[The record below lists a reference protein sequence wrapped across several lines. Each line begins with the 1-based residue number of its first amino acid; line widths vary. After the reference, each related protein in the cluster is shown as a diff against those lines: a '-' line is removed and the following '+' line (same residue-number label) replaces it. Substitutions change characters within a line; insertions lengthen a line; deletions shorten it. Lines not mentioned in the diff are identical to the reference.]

1 MLARQASHR
10 SQSSRTAKDGSRPES
25 GAVDTEPTEQ
35 EIHQK
40 PWKYIGYR
48 GYADFIASDDDFFVL
63 RRFDALNARVALM
76 LQDEISELEEE
87 LDMADKGYS
96 DRNAEDLHNGTFRGE
111 QEDRSVI
118 VQTLAKKL
126 RRYS

>member
-1 MLARQASHR
+1 MRDA
-10 SQSSRTAKDGSRPES
+10 SRPRS
-25 GAVDTEPTEQ
+25 NNALDTEPTEQ
-35 EIHQK
+35 EIHRK

-48 GYADFIASDDDFFVL
+48 GYANFIASDDDFFVL

-87 LDMADKGYS
+87 LDMIDRRHS
-96 DRNAEDLHNGTFRGE
+96 DRNAEDLHNGTFRRD
-111 QEDRSVI
+111 QEDRSLI
-118 VQTLAKKL
+118 VKTIAKKL